1 LYLIFFRDIY
11 LKEQQKRKNAR
22 FEEKK
27 AELEAK
33 RKENPGL
40 DIDEE
45 AFLGTV
51 RFAILRTSVSF
62 NHD

>member
-1 LYLIFFRDIY
+1 M
-11 LKEQQKRKNAR
+11 KEQQKRKNAR